1 MVRRIYLQIAI
12 LAGGKATRLYPTT
25 KTISKSMIKICRK
38 PFFTY
43 QIELLKKNNINNIVM
58 CVGTFSEQIVNYFG
72 DGKKFG
78 VSIKYSVEKP
88 NNLLGTAG
96 ALKNAQEYLDD
107 TFFVTY
113 GDSYLPIDFSIISD
127 TFKKSGKLALMTVYK
142 NNNNFDTS
150 NVAINANLVTIY
162 NKSAKD
168 KNLEYIDYGLLILK
182 KQVLDIIPSH
192 KFVNLDFLINKLI
205 EKTEL
210 LAYEIKERFYEIG
223 SIDGIKDFENYIKS
237 RQ

>member
-1 MVRRIYLQIAI
+1 M
-12 LAGGKATRLYPTT
+12 AGGKATRLYPVT
-25 KTISKSMIKICRK
+25 KTVPKSMIKIYGK

-58 CVGTFSEQIVNYFG
+58 CVGTFSEQIMDYFG

-78 VSIKYSVEKP
+78 VSIKYSIEKP

-96 ALKNAQEYLDD
+96 ALKNAQQYLEDA
-107 TFFVTY
+107 FFVMY
-113 GDSYLPIDFSIISD
+113 GDSYLPINFNIIYD
-127 TFKKSGKLALMTVYK
+127 TFEKSGKLALMTIYK

-150 NVAINANLVTIY
+150 NVAINDNLVTIY
-162 NKSAKD
+162 DKFDTN

-182 KQVLDIIPSH
+182 KQVLGIIPPR

-205 EKTEL
+205 EKKEL
-210 LAYEIKERFYEIG
+210 LAHEIKERFYEIG
-223 SIDGIKDFENYIKS
+223 SLDGIKHFENYIKS
-237 RQ
+237 KQ